1 MTRPQVLL
9 TNPTVAVGENIIR
22 KVADIVLAPDAKPD
36 TLRAMIGAADVLIVR
51 AKLPD
56 DLFERPQRLK
66 GIVRHGAGVD
76 LIPMESATRLGI
88 PVANVPGVN
97 APTVAEH
104 VVTTMLMLA
113 RGTHR
118 MDSLMRS
125 KGWDSARVI
134 ADDSIELAGKTVG
147 IVGVGAIG
155 KIVARICVY
164 GFGMK
169 AIGFQR
175 NLANL
180 PKEVAGVSLDTLF
193 EQSDYVVLACPL
205 TAETRGLASGERIAR
220 MRKNAVLVN
229 VARGPVV
236 DEAAITQALQK
247 RAIRGAAL
255 DVFDKQ
261 PLTAD
266 HPLMQLDNVVLTPHQ
281 AGLTLESVERMS
293 EIAAQET
300 VRILAGEKP
309 LNFVNPEVW
318 ERRAIR

>member
-1 MTRPQVLL
+1 MPRAQVLL

-22 KVADIVLAPDAKPD
+22 KVADIVVAPDAKPD

-56 DLFERPQRLK
+56 DLFERKHRLK
-66 GIVRHGAGVD
+66 GVVRHGAGVD
-76 LIPMESATRLGI
+76 LIPMDSATRLGI

-104 VVTTMLMLA
+104 VITTMLMLA
-113 RGTHR
+113 RNTHR

-125 KGWDSARVI
+125 KGWDIARPL
-134 ADDSIELAGKTVG
+134 ADESIELAGKTVG

-155 KIVARICVY
+155 AIVARICVH
-164 GFGMK
+164 GFGMQ
-169 AIGFQR
+169 AVGFQR

-180 PKEVAGVSLDTLF
+180 PKDVRGLPVDELF
-193 EQSDYVVLACPL
+193 AASDFVVLACPL
-205 TAETRGLASGERIAR
+205 TAETRGLASRARIAR
-220 MRKNAVLVN
+220 MKKNAVLVN

-236 DEAAITQALQK
+236 DEAAITEALQK

-266 HPLMQLDNVVLTPHQ
+266 HPLMRQDNAVLTPHQ
-281 AGLTLESVERMS
+281 AGLTLEAVERMS
-293 EIAAQET
+293 EIAAEET
-300 VRILAGEKP
+300 VRLLNGEKP
-309 LNFVNPEVW
+309 KNFVNPEVW
-318 ERRAIR
+318 ERRAVR